1 VPSGRRLRRAYRP
14 LHGVRILSFEVAYS
28 LPAATRF
35 LAELGAEVVKVAP
48 PRGVGFADYTTVVD
62 GVSLGKPNIAI
73 NLKTED
79 GQALARRLVAHTD
92 VVCSNFTASVMPA
105 FGLGP
110 DDLRAIKS
118 DLIVLRLSGYGAP
131 GPWTSFPA
139 FAAVTEAVG
148 GLNAIQ
154 GNAGDPPV
162 RTGSGIFAD
171 QLSGMYATLAIV
183 AALEARQRTG
193 EGRFIDLSMAECVT
207 QMLGPSVLEAA
218 RDGQL
223 PPRVGNRDLPFA
235 PHGVYPCSGD
245 DEWLALSIL
254 DDTHWQALVDLVDD
268 ERLRAA
274 DLADNAGRTRARA
287 TIDGVLSAWTS
298 GFDKRDLAVLLQS
311 VGIAAGPVNTV
322 SDLLFDPHLA
332 ARQAFQPVEH
342 AQPMLGYL
350 AHPHPAAA
358 WTAVGRRRA
367 TSTDIRANGA
377 DNYRVLHAWLGL
389 NRAEV
394 TRLVRGGALTCSG
407 PFRVDEAPDAPEMPR
422 DPTFATR
429 LALATQD
436 R

>member
-1 VPSGRRLRRAYRP
+1 VDLVSRLR
-14 LHGVRILSFEVAYS
+14 L
-28 LPAATRF
+28 
-35 LAELGAEVVKVAP
+35 
-48 PRGVGFADYTTVVD
+48 
-62 GVSLGKPNIAI
+62 
-73 NLKTED
+73 
-79 GQALARRLVAHTD
+79 
-92 VVCSNFTASVMPA
+92 
-105 FGLGP
+105 
-110 DDLRAIKS
+110 
-118 DLIVLRLSGYGAP
+118 
-131 GPWTSFPA
+131 
-139 FAAVTEAVG
+139 G

-389 NRAEV
+389 SRAEV